1 MDTCACNFYIN
12 TVEILYAIIIIMELA
27 CELHKPVRRKF
38 KTRQVMTRGI
48 DHIWEADLL
57 IMTQYSAEN
66 DGFKYI
72 LNVIDCFSKYAWC
85 LPLKSKG
92 GKEVSEVFGKILSKR
107 RPRRIPELL
116 HCDQG
121 KEFVNA
127 TFKNLLSQYN
137 IEMYHTFTEI
147 KASIVERFN
156 RTLNQKMKL
165 YFEVNQ
171 NHKWLNILPK
181 LVKQYN
187 EVDVHRTIGMPPAS
201 VNTKNEADVFTR
213 MYGLKDFKLPKP
225 TLKVGDRVRIIAYR
239 FTFANKYER
248 TWTEEIF
255 VIDKVH
261 YTVPITYT
269 VRALDGE
276 PVYGK
281 FYKRELE
288 RTKFGIFL

>member
-107 RPRRIPELL
+107 RPRRIPELF
-116 HCDQG
+116 HCD
-121 KEFVNA
+121 
-127 TFKNLLSQYN
+127 
-137 IEMYHTFTEI
+137 
-147 KASIVERFN
+147 
-156 RTLNQKMKL
+156 
-165 YFEVNQ
+165 
-171 NHKWLNILPK
+171 
-181 LVKQYN
+181 
-187 EVDVHRTIGMPPAS
+187 
-201 VNTKNEADVFTR
+201 
-213 MYGLKDFKLPKP
+213 
-225 TLKVGDRVRIIAYR
+225 
-239 FTFANKYER
+239 
-248 TWTEEIF
+248 
-255 VIDKVH
+255 
-261 YTVPITYT
+261 
-269 VRALDGE
+269 
-276 PVYGK
+276 
-281 FYKRELE
+281 
-288 RTKFGIFL
+288 